1 MTLHPAC
8 LKCSLSRAFLYLS
21 TTGHWALY
29 SHSPPPPT
37 SHSHPPAQV
46 FLEQSLPVIEHYRA
60 LGKVHTID
68 TNRPV
73 DTIYQEVRQVILAL
87 GSADN

>member
-1 MTLHPAC
+1 MSTKGRWATPLTLTLPIP
-8 LKCSLSRAFLYLS
+8 LPLPFL
-21 TTGHWALY
+21 
-29 SHSPPPPT
+29 
-37 SHSHPPAQV
+37 HPPAQV